1 MNNTHLSKNNLSQI
15 NFADERVDGADKV
28 TGKAKYTAEYNLP
41 NMAYGVFVTSTIAK
55 GTIKNIDTANPI
67 KKIAYIIKIIV

>member
-28 TGKAKYTAEYNLP
+28 NGKAKYTAEYNYRIWR
-41 NMAYGVFVTSTIAK
+41 MAYS
-55 GTIKNIDTANPI
+55 
-67 KKIAYIIKIIV
+67 